1 MKIKT
6 IISAALALLS
16 VTTACSD
23 YLDVTPSDRISEEVN
38 FSSLAGFKQA
48 LNGIYVELNSDQLYG
63 RTLSCEFVEIM
74 AQRYAVTADNKSA
87 TEIMNLNFG
96 SSTSLSRIE
105 YIWGKAYNLIANTNL
120 IIKNCEEHRDVLPD
134 EYYHIVKGEAYAL
147 RAYLH
152 FDLYRLFGYAYRAGT
167 TSTAIPYYDS
177 FQLNVNPT
185 LSSLEYMDKVMA
197 DLKVAEEELQ
207 DDPIIRYGIDGNP
220 KDVFLSYRNLRLNLY
235 AVQGLMARAYYYM
248 CHNDEGEDFDPDMRA
263 LAYEYAKKVIDVQET
278 HFPWV
283 NATNA
288 LTSSVVDHVFSSEV
302 MFALQ
307 NLSRESLYNSYFNAN
322 TLKPTSLLGCR
333 NDVVSEIFGG
343 TRASQDYRYRANFPN
358 TVSVGAIPYRV
369 FSKYEGNDSL
379 YAQMIPMIR
388 VTEAYLIAAEIGP
401 DDDERLDLFNTF
413 REHRGI
419 SERTSDINELTH
431 DHFRHATLIDQEWIK
446 EFFGEGQL
454 FYWYKCHSSTAM
466 RSAVDASNNTPFYVA
481 TPAKYVL
488 PIPDAENKY
497 N

>member
-6 IISAALALLS
+6 IISAAIALLS

-23 YLDVTPSDRISEEVN
+23 YLDVKPSDRISEEVN
-38 FSSLAGFKQA
+38 FSTLPGFKQA

-63 RTLSCEFVEIM
+63 RTLSCEFIEIM

-87 TEIMNLNFG
+87 TEIMNLNLGG
-96 SSTSLSRIE
+96 STPLSRIE

-134 EYYHIVKGEAYAL
+134 EYYHIIKGEAYAL

-152 FDLYRLFGYAYRAGT
+152 FDLYRLFGQAYRDRDA
-167 TSTAIPYYDS
+167 STAIPYYDT

-185 LSSLEYMDKVMA
+185 LSSLEFMDKVMH
-197 DLKVAEEELQ
+197 DLEVAEEELQ
-207 DDPIIRYGIDGNP
+207 DDPIVRYGINGSS

-248 CHNDEGEDFDPDMRA
+248 CHFDDGSFCEEYRS
-263 LAYEYAKKVIDVQET
+263 LAYDYAKKVIDVQET

-288 LTSSVVDHVFSSEV
+288 LTSTVVDHVFSSEV

-307 NLSRESLYNSYFNAN
+307 NLSRETLYNTLFNAN
-322 TLKPTSLLGCR
+322 TLKPTSLLGCSS
-333 NDVVSEIFGG
+333 DVVKEIYGG
-343 TRASQDYRYRANFPN
+343 DAARSDHRYRANFSS
-358 TVSVGAIPYRV
+358 TVMVGSVSYTT
-369 FSKYEGNDSL
+369 FTKYEGNDSL

-388 VTEAYLIAAEIGP
+388 ASEAYLIAAEVGP

-419 SERTSDINELTH
+419 SERTSDINELKH
-431 DHFRHATLIDQEWIK
+431 DHFKHTTLLDKEWIK

-454 FYWYKCHSSTAM
+454 FFWYKCHASTGM
-466 RSAVDASNNTPFYVA
+466 RSAVDKTNNVPFYVA
-481 TPAKYVL
+481 SPAKYVL
-488 PIPDAENKY
+488 EIPDAENKY